1 MAEHRHRADDDE
13 DDGLDDEYDDEEY
26 AASDDAL
33 EDDDDDE
40 EEEDDDEDEDEE
52 EGDEEEE
59 EEEEEEEDDGSS
71 GLSDDDPAL
80 YLDPYDEGS
89 LPPHACR
96 YCGIHDPACVAK
108 CVETKKWLCNAMCAG
123 GGGSHLVNHL
133 VRSRSNQVQ
142 LHPESPLGDTV
153 LECYNCG
160 GKNAFVLGF
169 VPASSSSVVVLLC
182 RVCVETVPA
191 LKDMDWELGQWHPLV
206 QDRKFLPWL
215 IKVPS
220 DKQLLRARDL
230 TQAQINKLEEL
241 WKTEPDARFADLDR
255 PDIVEETELA
265 PTLLHYDDGYHYQ
278 NVLAPLVKMEADYDR
293 QIKESLSEESIS
305 VRWDKSLTGKNI
317 ATFSFGGRHSAEQN
331 RIMIGDEL
339 RLKLG
344 EGARYLYGKPWEGVG
359 YVKDIVDGEVELEMR
374 QDGGGNNNNA
384 NHNGRH
390 HHHNTNNNNS
400 TNGGAN
406 TSVPD
411 QINDDYIVE
420 YIWKSTSFD
429 RMQNALKTFAIDD
442 TSVTGYIYHK
452 LLGHPVEEQRIAT
465 ARLPASE
472 DDYAVPG
479 LPPLNESQMEAV
491 AAVLQRPL
499 SLIQGP
505 PGTGKT
511 VTSATLVYHLTR
523 QGMGQVLVTAPSNV
537 AVDQLT
543 EKIAATGLRV
553 VRLASKTREATS
565 SSVDHLCLHVM
576 TPLAAGDEFN
586 KLQRLKDEIGELSE
600 RDQKKYRALRTRTE
614 REILQ
619 AADVICATCVSAG
632 DPRLKNFRFRQ
643 VLIDEATQAVEAE
656 ALIPMTLGSKQIVL
670 VGDHCQLGPVVM
682 CKAAAKAGLTQSL
695 FERLVLI
702 GIRPIRLQVQYR
714 MHPCLSEFPSNMFYE
729 GSLQN
734 GVTEADR
741 LLLNLPQFK
750 GKEDFP
756 WPVPS
761 KPMFFYSI
769 AGMEEISASG
779 TSYLNR
785 TEASYV
791 EKIVT
796 HLLRMGVTPGQIGV
810 ITPYDGQKKYVSEY
824 MRRSGS
830 LASALYEAIEVA
842 SVDAFQGREK
852 DFILVSCVRSS
863 ESQGIGFLS
872 DPRRLNVALTRAR
885 LGLILLGN
893 PRVLSKNPLWAALLL
908 HFKECD
914 ALVEGPLNNLQPSYM
929 TFARPRR
936 NPAGDSRYAFT
947 ALARGAWDGRWE
959 ERHPYG
965 RGGAHHGSSSP
976 PFRGGGGRRGRHGRR
991 EEQTDSRFDP
1001 RYDTRPIPD
1010 YDGRGASGSSGGGLP
1025 IPNFAPL
1032 PSYAGGDDMSSV
1044 GGDGASVYGG
1054 SQYGGSHMGPH
1065 HHGGS
1070 HRGGGGSGG
1079 LYSDMYGPGGGT
1091 GDYFSHDV
1099 RSQADAMS
1107 LTGSIDSRRF

>member
-1 MAEHRHRADDDE
+1 MSLAPSNISFNDDERNNLQDVTHENIKSNGKDVVPANNESSDEEVDDDSDVNGVN
-13 DDGLDDEYDDEEY
+13 DDGD
-26 AASDDAL
+26 DDAL
-33 EDDDDDE
+33 TESDE
-40 EEEDDDEDEDEE
+40 EGVDVGEQEDYTV
-52 EGDEEEE
+52 
-59 EEEEEEEDDGSS
+59 
-71 GLSDDDPAL
+71 LN
-80 YLDPYDEGS
+80 PYNEAI
-89 LPPHACR
+89 LPEFSCR
-96 YCGIHDPACVAK
+96 YCGIHDPSSVAM
-108 CVETKKWLCNAMCAG
+108 CVETRKWFCNATCPG

-160 GKNAFVLGF
+160 SKNCFTLGF

-191 LKDMDWELGQWHPLV
+191 LKDMDWELGQWHPLI

-220 DKQLLRARDL
+220 DKLLLRARDI
-230 TQAQINKLEEL
+230 TQSQINKLEEL
-241 WKTEPDARFADLDR
+241 WKNEPEARFHDLDR
-255 PDIVEETELA
+255 PDIISEAEVS
-265 PTLLHYDDGYHYQ
+265 PTLLQYEDGYHYQ
-278 NVLAPLVKMEADYDR
+278 NILAPLVKLEADYDR

-305 VRWDKSLTGKNI
+305 VRWEKSLTGRNI
-317 ATFSFGGRHSAEQN
+317 ATFSFHGRHCYENS
-331 RIMIGDEL
+331 RIMVGDEL

-344 EGARYLYGKPWEGVG
+344 DGAKYLYGGKSWEGIG
-359 YVKDIVDGEVELEMR
+359 YVKSIIDGEVELEMR
-374 QDGGGNNNNA
+374 QSPNA
-384 NHNGRH
+384 I
-390 HHHNTNNNNS
+390 
-400 TNGGAN
+400 
-406 TSVPD
+406 PD
-411 QINDDYIVE
+411 SIHDDYVVE

-452 LLGHPVEEQRIAT
+452 LLGHPVEEQRIASVRMPT
-465 ARLPASE
+465 GDEEYGWS
-472 DDYAVPG
+472 VPG
-479 LPPLNESQMEAV
+479 LPPLNDSQLEAV
-491 AAVLQRPL
+491 KVVLQKPM

-511 VTSATLVYHLTR
+511 VTSATLVFHLSK
-523 QGMGQVLVTAPSNV
+523 QAMGQILVTAPSNV

-553 VRLASKTREATS
+553 VRLASKTREATA
-565 SSVDHLCLHVM
+565 SSVDHLCLHIMV
-576 TPLAAGDEFN
+576 PLAAGDEFN

-600 RDQKKYRALRTRTE
+600 RDQKKYRSLRTRTE

-619 AADVICATCVSAG
+619 AADVICCTCVGAG

-643 VLIDEATQAVEAE
+643 VLIDEATQAIEAE
-656 ALIPMTLGSKQIVL
+656 ALIPIAMGAKQIVL

-682 CKAAAKAGLTQSL
+682 CKTAAKAGLTQSL

-702 GIRPIRLQVQYR
+702 GFRPIRLQIQYR
-714 MHPCLSEFPSNMFYE
+714 MHPALSEFPSNMFYE

-734 GVTEADR
+734 GVTEEDR
-741 LLLNLPQFK
+741 KLVTLPGYT

-761 KPMFFYSI
+761 RPMFFYYI
-769 AGMEEISASG
+769 TGMEEISASG

-796 HLLRMGVTPGQIGV
+796 HLLRMGVTPSQIGV

-824 MRRSGS
+824 MRRSGA

-852 DFILVSCVRSS
+852 DFILVSCVRASD
-863 ESQGIGFLS
+863 SQGIGFLS

-908 HFKECD
+908 HFKEYD
-914 ALVEGPLNNLQPSYM
+914 SLVEGPSLASLQPSYM

-936 NPAGDSRYAFT
+936 NPAGDARYAFT
-947 ALARGAWDGRWE
+947 ALARGGWDGRWE
-959 ERHPYG
+959 VTPS
-965 RGGAHHGSSSP
+965 HHNNQQSRP
-976 PFRGGGGRRGRHGRR
+976 RRYR
-991 EEQTDSRFDP
+991 QTDSRYDS
-1001 RYDTRPIPD
+1001 RYASDIPTPAAAAAA
-1010 YDGRGASGSSGGGLP
+1010 GVP

-1032 PSYAGGDDMSSV
+1032 PNYRHAGMYEDDMSSV
-1044 GGDGASVYGG
+1044 GGDSYMAGSMAGSSRYG
-1054 SQYGGSHMGPH
+1054 QY
-1065 HHGGS
+1065 
-1070 HRGGGGSGG
+1070 
-1079 LYSDMYGPGGGT
+1079 YGN
-1091 GDYFSHDV
+1091 DV
-1099 RSQADAMS
+1099 RSQADACS
-1107 LTGSIDSRRF
+1107 VAGSIDSRRF